1 MNERKNSLGALDQ
14 ELKNL
19 KEKYPQQFLDAQE
32 VVEEIGRMVG
42 KKYTQG
48 EQLLLNLHLKK
59 FGDEGYNTFAKDLAL
74 DSNVGVIFEKYQNAK
89 EEKRAAF
96 LRVYQ
101 LIAARFAIIAAA
113 TANENINRT
122 N

>member
-1 MNERKNSLGALDQ
+1 MTEREISLEAFDQ

-32 VVEEIGRMVG
+32 VVEEIGRIVG

-48 EQLLLNLHLKK
+48 EQLLLNLHLAKY
-59 FGDEGYNTFAKDLAL
+59 GDEGYDTFAKTLAL
-74 DSNVGVIFEKYQNAK
+74 DSNVGVIFGRYQNAE

-96 LRVYQ
+96 LKAYQ
-101 LIAARFAIIAAA
+101 LIAARFAIIAAT
-113 TANENINRT
+113 TANENTNRT